1 MYTRCA
7 FFRGR
12 TKPGQQ
18 AAFDAHIEAEL
29 VALWTRFPH
38 VQDVRLLREVESD
51 EPDTHFELVIQMR
64 FPSREAIAEALA
76 SDVRWQS
83 KAASQRL
90 FELFD
95 GDVFHTVFRT
105 DPLALPVD

>member
-1 MYTRCA
+1 MFTRCA

-12 TKPGQQ
+12 VKPGMQE
-18 AAFDAHIEAEL
+18 AFDAHIQSEL
-29 VALWTRFPH
+29 VALWSRFPN

-51 EPDTHFELVIQMR
+51 QPDTPFELIIQMR
-64 FPSREAIAEALA
+64 FASREAITEALE
-76 SDVRWQS
+76 SDVRWRS

-90 FELFD
+90 FDLFE

-105 DPLALPVD
+105 DVLTVQPA

>member
-1 MYTRCA
+1 MFTRCA

-12 TKPGQQ
+12 VKPGQQ
-18 AAFDAHIEAEL
+18 DAFDTHIKTEL
-29 VALWTRFPH
+29 VALWTRFPK

-51 EPDTHFELVIQMR
+51 APGTHFELVIQMQ
-64 FPSREAIAEALA
+64 FATREAIAEALA

-95 GDVFHTVFRT
+95 GDVFHTVFTT
-105 DPLALPVD
+105 DPLPLPDA

>member
-12 TKPGQQ
+12 VKPGMQE
-18 AAFDAHIEAEL
+18 AFDAHIEAEL
-29 VALWTRFPH
+29 VALWTRFPN

-51 EPDTHFELVIQMR
+51 RPDTRFELVIQMR
-64 FPSREAIAEALA
+64 FASREAIAEALA
-76 SDVRWQS
+76 SDVRLQS
-83 KAASQRL
+83 RAASQRL
-90 FELFD
+90 FDLFE

-105 DPLALPVD
+105 DVLTVPPA